1 MSPAGPA
8 LYLSTHVIRNRCVSQ
23 GGFHVFHRLA
33 RYKNIT
39 AMERSQRTPG
49 MLPPRIGVFLATCA
63 LHVMAIYYVAT
74 QVVTGRGPLWS
85 TLDVSFIATEKP
97 TKPPPPA
104 PLPVLLADAFAQ
116 RQLIDIP
123 PPTVELAVPQ
133 EASQA
138 IHVTP
143 PDPPPQPDPALQAGQ
158 GYGPL
163 TKPRVIS
170 GPDSQDRYP
179 RASIRH
185 KESGRTVVKI
195 CIAAV
200 GTVDSVEVAQ
210 SSGYPRLDQAAV
222 DIGWDYVFAPAVREG
237 KSVAV
242 CLPYGI
248 RFRIATRGLPRRR

>member
-1 MSPAGPA
+1 MGHFDVA
-8 LYLSTHVIRNRCVSQ
+8 SQ
-23 GGFHVFHRLA
+23 VCHRLA
-33 RYKNIT
+33 RYKNAT
-39 AMERSQRTPG
+39 VMERQQSTPG
-49 MLPPRIGVFLATCA
+49 VSPPRIGVFLATCA
-63 LHVMAIYYVAT
+63 LHALAINYVAT

-85 TLDVSFIATEKP
+85 TLDVSFIPTEKP
-97 TKPPPPA
+97 TEPPPPA
-104 PLPVLLADAFAQ
+104 PLPVLLTDAFAE

-123 PPTVELAVPQ
+123 LPTIDLAVPE

-138 IHVTP
+138 IHVAP
-143 PDPPPQPDPALQAGQ
+143 PDPPPQPYPALQEGQ

-163 TKPRVIS
+163 TKPHVIS

-195 CIAAV
+195 CIAETGA
-200 GTVDSVEVAQ
+200 VDSVEVTR
-210 SSGYPRLDQAAV
+210 SSGYPRLDRAAV
-222 DIGWDYVFAPAVREG
+222 DIGWDYVFAPAMREG

-248 RFRIATRGLPRRR
+248 RFRIAIGGSWRAR